1 VALGRSE
8 APLFTAKGGA
18 AFALQLSLS
27 PLSAEDLAMA
37 EINKLSVGKAVDKLR
52 DTDAPRSKMT
62 RLDEEI
68 GALDRETQRL
78 RMTRRRLERDQR
90 SGSTRPNGKQ
100 ANAGRAAKL
109 IVSGIV
115 TVGLVVVIVILAWNG
130 GFF

>member
-1 VALGRSE
+1 
-8 APLFTAKGGA
+8 
-18 AFALQLSLS
+18 
-27 PLSAEDLAMA
+27 MA

-68 GALDRETQRL
+68 DALDRETQRL

-90 SGSTRPNGKQ
+90 PGSTRFNSQQ
-100 ANAGRAAKL
+100 ANSGRAAKL

-115 TVGLVVVIVILAWNG
+115 TIGLVVVILVVAWNG

>member
-1 VALGRSE
+1 
-8 APLFTAKGGA
+8 
-18 AFALQLSLS
+18 
-27 PLSAEDLAMA
+27 MA

-62 RLDEEI
+62 RIDEEI

-90 SGSTRPNGKQ
+90 SGSTRPNGQ
-100 ANAGRAAKL
+100 QVNTGRTTKL
-109 IVSGIV
+109 IVSGIITLG
-115 TVGLVVVIVILAWNG
+115 TVIMILILAWNG